1 MADQSLSVELRRVE
15 TQVSDGPGQ
24 DRTEHSYVIGGVVDG
39 TFVPFFT
46 KAGTHVDTL
55 AAQLADRDQATG
67 AGDQATADAPST
79 ADAPHDPTQ
88 PNQA

>member
-1 MADQSLSVELRRVE
+1 MADQTLSVELRRVE

-55 AAQLADRDQATG
+55 AAQLADRDTSSSGGDRAAT
-67 AGDQATADAPST
+67 DEPATST
-79 ADAPHDPTQ
+79 APHDPTQ